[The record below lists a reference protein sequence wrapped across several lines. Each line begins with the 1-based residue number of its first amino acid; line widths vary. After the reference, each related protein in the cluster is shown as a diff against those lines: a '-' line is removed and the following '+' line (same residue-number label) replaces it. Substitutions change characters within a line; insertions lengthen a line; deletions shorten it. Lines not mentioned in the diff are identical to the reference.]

1 MTNPHPSPDDD
12 PPPEKPGAPAN
23 DNTPQTLTQ
32 RACRAFADT
41 RRRAGEKITIH
52 AGPLSSLFNIP
63 ASGALIWTGINA
75 QSPGLIISGGIAL
88 ATDVVVIGYGSR
100 RKATPTRRT
109 ADNQDNA
116 TFTRQITRFWDYPHE
131 FASFWGELASYGAMV
146 WGGATAEKSSLH
158 ALAATGVAQ
167 IASIGIIMVPEQENA
182 PAHHT
187 VNIPLAPRFVNNGL
201 TRLFNSRAGKPVAD
215 YIVTK
220 PAAASNVLPKI
231 TFAFFTAACLR
242 EAGWNP
248 LQIGADQALYLAC
261 GWPAILLYDLVKKR
275 QAPPTPPAP

>member
-1 MTNPHPSPDDD
+1 MTNPDPSPDD
-12 PPPEKPGAPAN
+12 PPPEKPGPAN
-23 DNTPQTLTQ
+23 DNTPQSLTQ
-32 RACRAFADT
+32 RARRAFADT
-41 RRRAGEKITIH
+41 REKITTH
-52 AGPLSSLFNIP
+52 AGPLSSIFNIP

-100 RKATPTRRT
+100 RKAAPTRR

-146 WGGATAEKSSLH
+146 WGGATADRPSLQ

-182 PAHHT
+182 PTRHT
-187 VNIPLAPRFVNNGL
+187 IKIPLAPRFVNNGL

-275 QAPPTPPAP
+275 QAPPSAPQP